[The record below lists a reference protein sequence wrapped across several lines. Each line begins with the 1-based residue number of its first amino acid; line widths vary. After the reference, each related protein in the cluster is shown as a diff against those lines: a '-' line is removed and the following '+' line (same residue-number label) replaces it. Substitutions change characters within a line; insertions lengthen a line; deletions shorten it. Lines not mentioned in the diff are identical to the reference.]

1 MSSDNLM
8 KVDIPYP
15 YSQFTDTEFFLTDS
29 NGLFIS
35 DIYYDLSDNR
45 RTVIFKSN
53 ASSLGLTKNSD
64 IRFTFCHN
72 HNKYHIYKFEQ
83 HVICKSG
90 VIQYDLDS
98 PFKKIVDIK
107 SRYRVFYNRHALDL
121 ERKDYTIDN
130 YNGKIG
136 LHQFT
141 NVQDGDTLD
150 IVTFYTGSD
159 ENGTV
164 SNLPMSGYIYL
175 KRNEIDRNYNNNLM
189 AVFVNGKLIPRDKI
203 VHMSNNIY
211 KISEDINSRYNLDVR
226 NMSPRV
232 NSIAPFYQK
241 NNLTID
247 TPMQNSIY
255 DFPCSLEIVTKKHNR
270 HSLDIDFNPV
280 MIDPSLLPN
289 KENYFITLIHHGYV
303 LDDDY
308 GNTSLKYNLKFYRDD
323 YAEQSEPVKI
333 VTMLRYR
340 SHNREEERI
349 QTSYS
354 TLLMGKINEMHET
367 SKDIPLYSIRIES
380 VVKGDFSNAD
390 KHLDGILC
398 RFQIENPVK
407 EDPKPVYYE
416 LTSDYFEKDEYI
428 GVFEWVVST
437 DINGTGD
444 VLYRKIVYLT
454 PKNKQEIYGNIDKLI
469 DAILAKED
477 EEGENK

>member
-1 MSSDNLM
+1 MSNDNLM

-15 YSQFTDTEFFLTDS
+15 YPQFTDTEFFLTDS

-35 DIYYDLSDNR
+35 DIYYDLSDDR
-45 RTVIFKSN
+45 KRVIFKSN

-90 VIQYDLDS
+90 VIQYNLES

-107 SRYRVFYNRHALDL
+107 SRYRVFYNRHAIDL

-141 NVQDGDTLD
+141 HVKDGDTLD

-159 ENGTV
+159 KNQVV

-189 AVFVNGKLIPRDKI
+189 AIFVNGKLIPRNKI

-211 KISEDINSRYNLDVR
+211 KISEDINTRYNLDVR

-255 DFPCSLEIVTKKHNR
+255 DFPCSLEIVTNKHNR

-289 KENYFITLIHHGYV
+289 KENYFITLMHHGYV
-303 LDDDY
+303 LEDDY
-308 GNTSLKYNLKFYRDD
+308 VNTSLKYNLKFYRDD
-323 YAEQSEPVKI
+323 YAEQNEPVKI
-333 VTMLRYR
+333 VTLLRYR

-349 QTSYS
+349 QTSY
-354 TLLMGKINEMHET
+354 TPLLMGTINEVHET

-390 KHLDGILC
+390 KHLDGVLC
-398 RFQIENPVK
+398 RFQIESPVK
-407 EDPKPVYYE
+407 EDSKPVYYE

-444 VLYRKIVYLT
+444 ILYRKPVYLI
-454 PKNKQEIYGNIDKLI
+454 PKNKQEIYNNIDKLI
-469 DAILAKED
+469 AAKIDKED

>member
-1 MSSDNLM
+1 MSNDNLM
-8 KVDIPYP
+8 KVYIPYP
-15 YSQFTDTEFFLTDS
+15 YPQFTDTEFFLTDS

-35 DIYYDLSDNR
+35 DIYYDLSDDR
-45 RTVIFKSN
+45 KKVIFKSN

-83 HVICKSG
+83 HVICRTG
-90 VIQYDLDS
+90 VIQYNLES

-107 SRYRVFYNRHALDL
+107 SRYRVFYNRHVLDI

-150 IVTFYTGSD
+150 IVTFYAGSD
-159 ENGTV
+159 KNQVV

-189 AVFVNGKLIPRDKI
+189 AVFVNGKLIPRNKI

-211 KISEDINSRYNLDVR
+211 KISEDINTRYNLDVR

-247 TPMQNSIY
+247 TPMQNNIY

-270 HSLDIDFNPV
+270 NSLDIDFNPV

-289 KENYFITLIHHGYV
+289 KENYFITLMHHGYV
-303 LDDDY
+303 LEDDY

-323 YAEQSEPVKI
+323 YAEQNEPVKI
-333 VTMLRYR
+333 VTLLRYR

-349 QTSYS
+349 QTSY
-354 TLLMGKINEMHET
+354 TPLLMGKINEVHET

-416 LTSDYFEKDEYI
+416 LTSDYFEKDEYV

-444 VLYRKIVYLT
+444 ISYRKTVYLT

-469 DAILAKED
+469 AAIIAKED
-477 EEGENK
+477 EEGEK